1 MNTEST
7 IFSETTESTAPA
19 TSPSV
24 SLPQEVQDLV
34 GQGKKYA
41 TAEDALRSVPHAQT
55 HIKTLEGEL
64 QAARDEL
71 AKRRTAEELLDE
83 IKSGMKA
90 PETPSGNP
98 ITSDTVAQ
106 LVEQQLARQAAQQT
120 AAQNARQVVDAIK
133 SSYGDKAEEF
143 YVSLANDS
151 GLSVDALNRLA
162 ATSPAAVLR
171 LAGLTTKTQT
181 PPVGRLNSSVNT
193 DHMRDTTQDV
203 SNLSARVG
211 SGATTKKMVDAWK
224 IAGLKIGKQS

>member
-106 LVEQQLARQAAQQT
+106 LVDQQLARQAAQQT

>member
-1 MNTEST
+1 
-7 IFSETTESTAPA
+7 
-19 TSPSV
+19 
-24 SLPQEVQDLV
+24 VQDLV

-120 AAQNARQVVDAIK
+120 AAQNARQVVDTIK
-133 SSYGDKAEEF
+133 ATYGDKSEEF
-143 YVSLANDS
+143 YVSLAKDS

-171 LAGLTTKTQT
+171 LAGLTTKTQN

-193 DHMRDTTQDV
+193 DHMRDMTQDV

-211 SGATTKKMVDAWK
+211 SGATTKQMVNAWK

>member
-120 AAQNARQVVDAIK
+120 AAQNARQVVDTIK
-133 SSYGDKAEEF
+133 ATYGDKSEEF
-143 YVSLANDS
+143 YVSLAKDS

-171 LAGLTTKTQT
+171 LAGLTTKTQN

>member
-7 IFSETTESTAPA
+7 IFSATPETQAPE

-24 SLPQEVQDLV
+24 SLPQELQDLV

-55 HIKTLEGEL
+55 HIATLEEEL
-64 QAARDEL
+64 RATRAEL
-71 AKRRTAEELLDE
+71 EKRRTAEELLDE

-120 AAQNARQVVDAIK
+120 AAQNARQVVDAIQ

-151 GLSVDALNRLA
+151 GLTVDALNRLA

-171 LAGLTTKTQT
+171 LAGLATKKQ
-181 PPVGRLNSSVNT
+181 PPPIGHVQSSVNT
-193 DHMRDTTQDV
+193 DHMRDTTQDL

-224 IAGLKIGKQS
+224 IAGLKIGKPT